1 MLRTHH
7 LIPPLRHLPSGS
19 GVCQVSARHSSS
31 LRVALCPSVQGGVPW
46 AVIGHPSKAG
56 LVVAAARRL
65 IEEEPHVRRRE
76 VATGLRIIE
85 NLPPHAHYS
94 WIFDFED
101 EDGWRAYM
109 SAEPHHRF
117 AEVVTPYLE
126 SAIMT
131 VRVRWRLIA
140 PEDTR
145 LPGSNLTRPGE
156 GLAAPTGSQL

>member
-1 MLRTHH
+1 MFRV
-7 LIPPLRHLPSGS
+7 
-19 GVCQVSARHSSS
+19 VCLGRLSD
-31 LRVALCPSVQGGVPW
+31 
-46 AVIGHPSKAG
+46 PSKAG

>member
-31 LRVALCPSVQGGVPW
+31 LQVTCVHVFRVVCLGRLSD
-46 AVIGHPSKAG
+46 PSKAG

-109 SAEPHHRF
+109 SGEPHHRF
-117 AEVVTPYLE
+117 AEVVTPYDGTSSMAPDRSRGHETSRVE
-126 SAIMT
+126 SDPT
-131 VRVRWRLIA
+131 WRGA
-140 PEDTR
+140 R
-145 LPGSNLTRPGE
+145 RSHW
-156 GLAAPTGSQL
+156 